1 MLETGL
7 EYTGMMTRAKRRKME
22 QESQLKRAQSEFVP
36 QNDNRPNNGNTY
48 RGFTIVLKRLTEE
61 DLQKAN
67 FYETTVAKASE
78 PSVSETQNNAEK
90 NDVRIPLTIAK
101 VFEPVVNKTHNNAE
115 KNDVR
120 IPLTIAVPEYTLRQ
134 IVWGRIKG
142 SVPWPAKIDR
152 IITTAKGKLTYELLW
167 YNDYRRTKVQRL
179 QVFKFLENFDEFAK
193 NFDSTVG
200 LKTAAF
206 EAMYE
211 YRQRINKKK
220 I

>member
-90 NDVRIPLTIAK
+90 NDVRIPLTIA
-101 VFEPVVNKTHNNAE
+101 
-115 KNDVR
+115 
-120 IPLTIAVPEYTLRQ
+120 VPEYTLRQ

-142 SVPWPAKIDR
+142 SVPWPANIDR
-152 IITTAKGKLTYELLW
+152 IITTAKRKLTYELLW
-167 YNDYRRTKVQRL
+167 YNDYRRTKVQRH
-179 QVFKFLENFDEFAK
+179 QVFKFLENVDEFAK